1 MKEIANHELALWML
15 SDRMKKVFNYPMLH
29 PRDIREAC
37 NNYVSSGCKSRNEF
51 ESIVVYLLHDLR
63 YFRDILLEA

>member
-1 MKEIANHELALWML
+1 MKEITNYELALWML
-15 SDRMKKVFNYPMLH
+15 SCRMKSVFSYPTLH

-37 NNYVSSGCKSRNEF
+37 NNYVSGGCKSRKEF
-51 ESIVVYLLHDLR
+51 ESIVIYLFHDLR